1 MATLFEYIGTVEMPE
16 GLHLMAGDSER
27 VAGVH
32 LDSLG
37 VHSVRVLR
45 VEIE

>member
-1 MATLFEYIGTVEMPE
+1 
-16 GLHLMAGDSER
+16 MAGDSER

-32 LDSLG
+32 TDPLG

-45 VEIE
+45 VELPE